1 MFTRALTANANA
13 LRGTQALAARASSL
27 GLASGKLKWH
37 QRVLEDEA
45 YIQRLAA
52 ADMVL
57 GTSNIYVD
65 VYARTYTPWLPHPI
79 FICRRVYVYIP
90 CLPPAGA
97 GHILAQLHRH
107 GAGCALGGDPGRQ
120 HGVLA
125 RVLARRRLGLDCRG
139 DPAGVGAGPA
149 RLCRGRAC
157 ARAPQVCLV
166 CLPCVSALCVCLMC
180 LPYVSA
186 YVSDYAAVA
195 RALVRRRSALCVCL
209 VCLLMCVLLYLL
221 MTRWRVRSWA
231 LASSKRGGMS
241 SGGGW
246 QRRATR
252 PCLTHGAG
260 SPLGSAGLPWRWM
273 RTSMPVQ
280 AVAACMRVTRVASM
294 SLRQGKFRW
303 RTQGRGRLT
312 ESEHPV
318 RVPAITVGNAPC
330 PFW

>member
-1 MFTRALTANANA
+1 MFTRALTAKANA
-13 LRGTQALAARASSL
+13 LRGMQALAERASSQ
-27 GLASGKLKWH
+27 GVASGKLKWH

-166 CLPCVSALCVCLMC
+166 CLPCVSAYVCAF
-180 LPYVSA
+180 VSA
-186 YVSDYAAVA
+186 YDAVA
-195 RALVRRRSALCVCL
+195 RALVGLSQQQARRHELRRRLAAARDEALFDSR
-209 VCLLMCVLLYLL
+209 
-221 MTRWRVRSWA
+221 RWIAAWERWLA
-231 LASSKRGGMS
+231 LAVDAHEHASPG
-241 SGGGW
+241 
-246 QRRATR
+246 RRCVHAR
-252 PCLTHGAG
+252 DACGVHVIAAG
-260 SPLGSAGLPWRWM
+260 
-273 RTSMPVQ
+273 
-280 AVAACMRVTRVASM
+280 
-294 SLRQGKFRW
+294 
-303 RTQGRGRLT
+303 
-312 ESEHPV
+312 
-318 RVPAITVGNAPC
+318 
-330 PFW
+330 